1 MVAMFWKSTTTE
13 SVRPLLP
20 PSWEMQ
26 GVAIFTKDYNRFFF
40 TRPEFARDDLHA
52 QPHCTFEIALYIFVS
67 TYCGIF
73 YRTTYPRWW
82 ESSGF
87 EIDSSHKRFSLKSTL
102 YFFRAFFSQVFY
114 ISSTKIFAIE
124 ASSAMRIATSFNR
137 KWSWLRSATQTSVNQ
152 PAPMRNELV
161 LLQYATN
168 WFCSNAQRIGSPSQL
183 WIQLIQQHTYSCS

>member
-20 PSWEMQ
+20 PSREMQ

-124 ASSAMRIATSFNR
+124 ASSA
-137 KWSWLRSATQTSVNQ
+137 TQTSVNQ